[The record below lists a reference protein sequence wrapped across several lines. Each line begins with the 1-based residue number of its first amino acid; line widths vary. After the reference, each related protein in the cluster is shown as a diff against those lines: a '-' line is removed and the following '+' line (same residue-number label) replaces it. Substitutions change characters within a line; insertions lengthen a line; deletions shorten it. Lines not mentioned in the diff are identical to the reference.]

1 MSAALRPALRSFAIP
16 NYRRYFLGQLVSLS
30 GTWMQVVA
38 EMWLVLRLTHSGVA
52 VGIAAALQ
60 FAPMLIGG
68 AWGGLIADRFDK
80 RRLLTA
86 TQTAMALPALALLAL
101 TATGAIELWMLF
113 ALICARGAVNAI
125 DNPARQAF
133 LVELV
138 GPDRLVN
145 AVSLGS
151 ALING
156 ARTIGPA
163 LAGVVIATVGVEPCF
178 ALNALSFAAMIYAL
192 RGMDV
197 AKLRRVPPARR
208 ERGQLRSGL
217 RYVRATPAL
226 WIPLALMA
234 IVGTFTFN
242 FQTLLPLLATFGF
255 GGGASAYA
263 ALTTAMGLGA
273 IAGAIAN
280 GTRAQVRPALLAGAA
295 AAFGALVLVA
305 ATAPTVGLAALALM
319 PVGAASVIFAASV
332 NSFLQLAVAPEMRGR
347 VMALYSVVF
356 LGSTPIGGPLMGWI
370 SGAAGP
376 RAALALGGLVALGA
390 AVWARAAFARA
401 AMTESAASRPG
412 TSPTGGPAPAPSCST
427 SRC

>member
-1 MSAALRPALRSFAIP
+1 VTALRPALRSFAVR
-16 NYRRYFLGQLVSLS
+16 NYRRYFFGQLVSLS
-30 GTWMQVVA
+30 GTWMQTVA
-38 EMWLVLRLTHSGVA
+38 ETWLVLQLTRSGVA
-52 VGIAAALQ
+52 VGVAAALQ
-60 FAPMLIGG
+60 FTPMLVGG
-68 AWGGLIADRFDK
+68 AFGGLIADRFPK
-80 RRLLTA
+80 RRLLIA

-101 TATGAIELWMLF
+101 TVTHAIALWMLYL
-113 ALICARGAVNAI
+113 LIFARGAVNAV

-151 ALING
+151 ALVNG

-163 LAGVVIATVGVEPCF
+163 LAGIVIATAGVEPCF

-192 RGMDV
+192 HGMDD
-197 AKLRRVPPARR
+197 AALRSAPPASRKP
-208 ERGQLRSGL
+208 GQVRSGL
-217 RYVRATPAL
+217 RYVRSTPAL

-242 FQTLLPLLATFGF
+242 FQVLLPLLASFSF

-273 IAGAIAN
+273 IVGAIAN
-280 GTRAQVRPALLAGAA
+280 GARTRVRPALLAGAA
-295 AAFGALVLVA
+295 AVFGALVLLA
-305 ATAPTVGLAALALM
+305 ATAPSTPLAAAALV
-319 PVGAASVIFAASV
+319 PVGAASVVFAASV
-332 NSFLQLAVAPEMRGR
+332 NSFLQLAVAPHMRGR

-370 SGAAGP
+370 AGTASP

-390 AVWARAAFARA
+390 AVWVRAAFARA
-401 AMTESAASRPG
+401 GVEESAACGCAS
-412 TSPTGGPAPAPSCST
+412 SPTGGPAPARSCST
-427 SRC
+427 S

>member
-1 MSAALRPALRSFAIP
+1 
-16 NYRRYFLGQLVSLS
+16 
-30 GTWMQVVA
+30 MQTVA
-38 EMWLVLRLTHSGVA
+38 EMWLVLQLTHSGVA
-52 VGIAAALQ
+52 VGVAAALQ

-68 AWGGLIADRFDK
+68 AWAGLIADRFDK
-80 RRLLTA
+80 RRLLIA
-86 TQTAMALPALALLAL
+86 TQTAMGLPALALLAL
-101 TATGAIELWMLF
+101 TASGAIELWMLYL
-113 ALICARGAVNAI
+113 LIAARGAVNAI

-163 LAGVVIATVGVEPCF
+163 LAGIVIATAGVAPCF
-178 ALNALSFAAMIYAL
+178 ALNAASFGAMIVAL
-192 RGMDV
+192 RGMDT
-197 AKLRRVPPARR
+197 AALRSRPPAVRR
-208 ERGQLRSGL
+208 PGQVRSGL
-217 RYVRATPAL
+217 RYVRATPEL

-273 IAGAIAN
+273 IAGAVAN
-280 GTRAQVRPALLAGAA
+280 GARSRVRPALLAGAS
-295 AAFGALVLVA
+295 AAFGALVVA
-305 ATAPTVGLAALALM
+305 AALAPSLAVAALALV
-319 PVGAASVIFAASV
+319 PVGAASVVFAASV
-332 NSFLQLAVAPEMRGR
+332 NSFLQLTVAPHMRGR

-356 LGSTPIGGPLMGWI
+356 LGSTPIGGPLMGLI
-370 SGAAGP
+370 AGSAGP
-376 RAALALGGLVALGA
+376 RAALALGGLVALAA

-401 AMTESAASRPG
+401 GLSDAAAHRSG
-412 TSPTGGPAPAPSCST
+412 SFGS
-427 SRC
+427 

>member
-1 MSAALRPALRSFAIP
+1 MTDALRPALRSFSVP

-38 EMWLVLRLTHSGVA
+38 ETWLVLSLTHSGVA
-52 VGIAAALQ
+52 VGIGAALQ
-60 FAPMLIGG
+60 FTPMLLGG

-80 RRLLTA
+80 RRLLIV
-86 TQTAMALPALALLAL
+86 TQTAMAIPALALLTL
-101 TATGAIELWMLF
+101 TVTHAIALWMLYL
-113 ALICARGAVNAI
+113 LIFARGAVNAV

-138 GPDRLVN
+138 GPERLVN

-151 ALING
+151 ALVNS

-163 LAGVVIATVGVEPCF
+163 LAGVVIATIGVEPCF
-178 ALNALSFAAMIYAL
+178 ALNAASFAAMIYAL
-192 RGMDV
+192 RGMD
-197 AKLRRVPPARR
+197 AAALRSLPRAAR
-208 ERGQLRSGL
+208 EPGQVRSGL
-217 RYVRATPAL
+217 RYVRSTPRL

-255 GGGASAYA
+255 HGGAGAYA

-280 GTRAQVRPALLAGAA
+280 GARSRVRPALLAGASA
-295 AAFGALVLVA
+295 VFGALVLSAAAAPSLTLAVVA
-305 ATAPTVGLAALALM
+305 LV
-319 PVGAASVIFAASV
+319 PVGAASVVFAASV
-332 NSFLQLAVAPEMRGR
+332 NSFLQLAVAPQMRGR

-356 LGSTPIGGPLMGWI
+356 LGSTPIGGPLMGWLAG
-370 SGAAGP
+370 SAGP
-376 RAALALGGLVALGA
+376 RVALALGGLVALGA

-401 AMTESAASRPG
+401 RVAESGACTRAS
-412 TSPTGGPAPAPSCST
+412 SPTGGPAPAPSSST
-427 SRC
+427 S

>member
-1 MSAALRPALRSFAIP
+1 MRPALRSFDVP

-38 EMWLVLRLTHSGVA
+38 EMWLVLQLTHSGFA
-52 VGIAAALQ
+52 VGVAAALQ

-80 RRLLTA
+80 RRLLIVS
-86 TQTAMALPALALLAL
+86 QTAMALPALALLAL
-101 TATGAIELWMLF
+101 TATGAIELWMLYL
-113 ALICARGAVNAI
+113 LICARGAVNAV

-151 ALING
+151 ALVNG

-163 LAGVVIATVGVEPCF
+163 IAGIVIATVGVVPCF
-178 ALNALSFAAMIYAL
+178 GLNALSFAAMILAL
-192 RGMDV
+192 RGMDT
-197 AKLRRVPPARR
+197 AALRPVKPTVRKP
-208 ERGQLRSGL
+208 GQVRNGL
-217 RYVRATPAL
+217 RYVRATPEL
-226 WIPLALMA
+226 LIPLTLMA

-242 FQTLLPLLATFGF
+242 FQTLLPLLATFGY
-255 GGGASAYA
+255 GGGAGAYA

-273 IAGAIAN
+273 IAGAVAN
-280 GTRAQVRPALLAGAA
+280 GARSRVRPALLAGAA
-295 AAFGALVLVA
+295 AAFGALVIAAAAAPSVA
-305 ATAPTVGLAALALM
+305 LAAVALV

-332 NSFLQLAVAPEMRGR
+332 NSFLQLAVAPHMRGR
-347 VMALYSVVF
+347 VMALYSIVF
-356 LGSTPIGGPLMGWI
+356 MGSTPIGGPLMGWI
-370 SGAAGP
+370 AGTAGP

-390 AVWARAAFARA
+390 AVWARATFARVGLE
-401 AMTESAASRPG
+401 ESA
-412 TSPTGGPAPAPSCST
+412 SPLSGGEAPVRA
-427 SRC
+427 RAIG

>member
-1 MSAALRPALRSFAIP
+1 
-16 NYRRYFLGQLVSLS
+16 
-30 GTWMQVVA
+30 MQVVA
-38 EMWLVLRLTHSGVA
+38 EMWLVLQLTHSGAA

-68 AWGGLIADRFDK
+68 AWGGLIADRFPR
-80 RRLLTA
+80 RRLLIA
-86 TQTAMALPALALLAL
+86 TQTAMAVPALLLLAL
-101 TATGAIELWMLF
+101 TATGAIELWMLYL
-113 ALICARGAVNAI
+113 LIFARGAVNAV

-151 ALING
+151 ALVNG

-163 LAGVVIATVGVEPCF
+163 LAGIVIAVAGVAPCF
-178 ALNALSFAAMIYAL
+178 AINALSFAAMILAL
-192 RGMDV
+192 RGMDM
-197 AKLRRVPPARR
+197 AALRSVTPTPR
-208 ERGQLRSGL
+208 EPGQVRSGL
-217 RYVRATPAL
+217 RYVRATPEL

-242 FQTLLPLLATFGF
+242 FQVLLPLLASFSF
-255 GGGASAYA
+255 NGGASAYA

-273 IAGAIAN
+273 VAGAIAN
-280 GTRAQVRPALLAGAA
+280 GARAGIGPALLAGAA
-295 AAFGALVLVA
+295 AAFGALVIAA
-305 ATAPTVGLAALALM
+305 ATAPSTALATLALV
-319 PVGAASVIFAASV
+319 PVGAASVVFAASV
-332 NSFLQLAVAPEMRGR
+332 NSYLQLAVAPAMRGR

-370 SGAAGP
+370 AGTAGP
-376 RAALALGGLVALGA
+376 RAALALGGLVAIGA

-401 AMTESAASRPG
+401 GVAA
-412 TSPTGGPAPAPSCST
+412 
-427 SRC
+427 

>member
-1 MSAALRPALRSFAIP
+1 VLRPALRSFDVP

-38 EMWLVLRLTHSGVA
+38 EMWLVLQLTHSGFA
-52 VGIAAALQ
+52 VGVAAALQ
-60 FAPMLIGG
+60 FAPMLLVG
-68 AWGGLIADRFDK
+68 AWGGLIADRLPK
-80 RRLLTA
+80 RQLLIA

-101 TATGAIELWMLF
+101 TATGAIELWMLYL
-113 ALICARGAVNAI
+113 LIFARGAVNAI

-151 ALING
+151 ALVNG

-163 LAGVVIATVGVEPCF
+163 LAGVVIATVGVAPCF
-178 ALNALSFAAMIYAL
+178 GINALSFAAMLLALQRMDPSAL
-192 RGMDV
+192 RET
-197 AKLRRVPPARR
+197 PPTARR
-208 ERGQLRSGL
+208 RGQLRSGL
-217 RYVRATPAL
+217 RYVRATPEL

-242 FQTLLPLLATFGF
+242 FQTLLPLLATFSF
-255 GGGASAYA
+255 DGGAGAYA

-273 IAGAIAN
+273 IAGAVAN
-280 GTRAQVRPALLAGAA
+280 GARSRVRPALLAGAS
-295 AAFGALVLVA
+295 AAFGALVV
-305 ATAPTVGLAALALM
+305 TAALAPDTTLAAVALV
-319 PVGAASVIFAASV
+319 PVGAASVVFAASV
-332 NSFLQLAVAPEMRGR
+332 NSFLQLAVEPHMRGR

-370 SGAAGP
+370 AGSAGP
-376 RAALALGGLVALGA
+376 RAALALGGVIAIVAAL
-390 AVWARAAFARA
+390 WARMAFAQA
-401 AMTESAASRPG
+401 GVAESRGCRSAS
-412 TSPTGGPAPAPSCST
+412 SPTGGRASARSCST
-427 SRC
+427 S